1 MILVIDF
8 GSQVAHLISRR
19 VNDLGVKTKIILPE
33 DAISEI
39 TLEKPQ
45 GIILSGGP
53 DSVYAK
59 GAPTID
65 KKIFSSGIPILGI
78 CYGLQLMMYLLGGKV
93 VNCKP

>member
-1 MILVIDF
+1 MIILVVDF

-19 VNDLGVKTKIILPE
+19 LSDVGAKTKIILPE
-33 DAISEI
+33 DVLMEI
-39 TLEKPQ
+39 KKEKPL

-65 KKIFSSGIPILGI
+65 KQVFNSGTPILGI
-78 CYGLQLMMYLLGGKV
+78 CYGLQLMMH
-93 VNCKP
+93 